1 VVAGIPLFFNL
12 GALTSKDGDPDK
24 VAIIDLGT
32 GEERRFS
39 YRDFEAQ
46 ANAVARALAARGLAR
61 GDRVAIL
68 SANRFEYLTTVH
80 GIMRAGFVAVPVN
93 FKFPPATIDYIVRDS
108 GAKLVFCDTPRLDS
122 APKDMP
128 RIGFDNGSGDADFA
142 GVLKPG
148 PFTPV
153 IPAAGE
159 PAIFLYTSGST
170 GRPKGVV
177 LSHQSHIWV
186 VAQRMAAQDM
196 TRHRFLVAAPLYHM
210 NALAISQLAHAAH
223 ATVIL
228 LPQFTTQLYLKAI
241 EDYRCTWLTA
251 VPPMIAMMLHDKE
264 RFAAIDLSSVE
275 YLRMGSAPVS
285 QSLMKAIHQAL
296 PKAAVTNAYGTT
308 EAGPVVFGPHPKGL
322 PQPELSVGYP
332 HPKVQTRLIGEDG
345 ALSDPGV
352 LEMKSPAIMNGYH
365 NRPDVASP
373 ITADGFYITGDVFRS
388 DENGFHFF
396 VGRTDDMF
404 VSGGENIFPGEVE
417 KMLES
422 HPDVI
427 QACVVPVDDDIKG
440 TKPMAF
446 VVKREG
452 SDLDEASL
460 KTFALENAPAY
471 QHPRSIWF
479 VDSLPLASTNKLD
492 RKTIQD
498 MAAERL
504 RRGAESTT
512 ISGRDR
518 DIKVCS

>member
-1 VVAGIPLFFNL
+1 MTGTPSFFNL
-12 GALTSKDGDPDK
+12 GALTSEDGDPDK

-32 GEERRFS
+32 GQERRFS
-39 YRDFEAQ
+39 YLDFETQ
-46 ANAVARALAARGLAR
+46 ADAVARALAGRGLAR

-68 SANRFEYLTTVH
+68 SANRFEYLTTVD

-93 FKFPPATIDYIVRDS
+93 FKFPPATIDYIVHDS
-108 GAKLVFCDTPRLDS
+108 GAKLVFCDAPRLDN
-122 APKDMP
+122 APKDLP
-128 RIGFDNGSGDADFA
+128 RISFDGGRSDPDFA
-142 GVLKPG
+142 SFLKPG
-148 PFTPV
+148 PFRPIV
-153 IPAAGE
+153 PAAGE
-159 PAIFLYTSGST
+159 PAMFLYTSGST

-186 VAQRMAAQDM
+186 VEQRMAAQDM

-210 NALAISQLAHAAH
+210 NALAMSQLAHAAH

-251 VPPMIAMMLHDKE
+251 VPPMIAMMLNDKE
-264 RFAAIDLSSVE
+264 RFAATDLSNVE

-285 QSLMKAIHQAL
+285 QSLMKAIHEAL

-308 EAGPVVFGPHPKGL
+308 EGGPVVFGPHPKGL
-322 PQPELSVGYP
+322 VQPEMSVGYP
-332 HPKVQTRLIGEDG
+332 HPKVQVRLIGENG
-345 ALSDPGV
+345 APSDPGV
-352 LEMKSPAIMNGYH
+352 LEMKSRAIMNGYH

-373 ITADGFYITGDVFRS
+373 ITADGFYFTSDVFRR
-388 DENGFHFF
+388 DENGFYFF

-440 TKPMAF
+440 TKPVAF
-446 VVKREG
+446 VVKRRG
-452 SDLDEASL
+452 SDLDEAKL
-460 KTFALENAPAY
+460 KTFALANAPAY

-492 RKTIQD
+492 RKAMRD

-504 RRGAESTT
+504 RQ
-512 ISGRDR
+512 RDTGLR
-518 DIKVCS
+518 S